1 MLYDNFNDRLRSLSL
16 KLWTPGAK
24 HFTVCNAMDFAEKF
38 NSLRSQPA
46 AYWASAANQHLPQG
60 FTWILVAVIAWYL
73 VKIVWLLIP
82 TDNVIAA
89 APAAAPVVQTNQ
101 ATIDYPKIAAAHL
114 FGEAGAEPPPV
125 ETVNAPE
132 TRLNLK
138 LRGAIAAGDPKLA
151 HAIIADGGGR
161 DKVYFVDDKLPGGA
175 SLHEV
180 YRDRVILNRGGVLE
194 TLRLPKVSQGGSSPP
209 PARRQPPQF
218 TTAASTPGSVG
229 SDEIA
234 FTDVIRPQPFMP
246 NGEMRGYRVYPGRD
260 RRRFAALG
268 LRPGDLVTEINGTL
282 LTDMQTSMETLR
294 DLRSASQ
301 IVLSVER
308 GNTSM
313 VLTLS
318 PDDFTSMTEDATR

>member
-1 MLYDNFNDRLRSLSL
+1 
-16 KLWTPGAK
+16 
-24 HFTVCNAMDFAEKF
+24 MDFAEKL

-82 TDNVIAA
+82 TDNVIAS
-89 APAAAPVVQTNQ
+89 APIAAARSVETSQPS
-101 ATIDYPKIAAAHL
+101 IDYPKIAAAHL

-151 HAIIADGGGR
+151 HAIIADGGGK
-161 DKVYFVDDKLPGGA
+161 DKVYFVNDKLPGGA

-194 TLRLPKVSQGGSSPP
+194 TLRLPKVSKGSGSPQ
-209 PARRQPPQF
+209 PARRPPAQF
-218 TTAASTPGSVG
+218 TTSDTMPASMGG
-229 SDEIA
+229 DEIA

-246 NGEMRGYRVYPGRD
+246 NGEMKGYRVYPGRD
-260 RRRFAALG
+260 RRKFAALG

-282 LTDMQTSMETLR
+282 LTDMQSSMETLR
-294 DLRSASQ
+294 DLRTANQ

-313 VLTLS
+313 VLTLD
-318 PDDFTSMTEDATR
+318 PADFTSMTQDATR